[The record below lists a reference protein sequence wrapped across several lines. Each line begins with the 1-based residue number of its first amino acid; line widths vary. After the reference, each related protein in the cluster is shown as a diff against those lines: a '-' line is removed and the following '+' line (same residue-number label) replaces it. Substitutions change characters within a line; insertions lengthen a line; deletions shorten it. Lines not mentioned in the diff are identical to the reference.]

1 MKLKK
6 TSFILFALLLLCSG
20 NANAQGRHSRQVIRA
35 YPALGAT
42 ASQMR
47 GDELRG
53 FRKWGFTAGVG
64 AVVDL
69 TSNQRWQLSMEA
81 DFSQRGAYNNSKDP
95 YSLFGFTLNYVD
107 IPLTVHFTDPY
118 GGMTFGLGL
127 TYGRLVQQPHGLIL
141 FQPGYFEPDTAN
153 MSFLK
158 NDLSAAIDVRF
169 PVWRGL
175 TLNFRYQMSLMP
187 VKRDWHFTGLHHEG
201 DREITSWQNNVFNSS
216 LSLRLL
222 YVFGDNGDK
231 NHHRQT
237 KKKRR

>member
-6 TSFILFALLLLCSG
+6 TPFILFAALLLFCSG

-141 FQPGYFEPDTAN
+141 FQPGRDEELPDIGSLCCRQGFHPIRGINFILNRSMQTVRRL
-153 MSFLK
+153 SK
-158 NDLSAAIDVRF
+158 IISAA
-169 PVWRGL
+169 
-175 TLNFRYQMSLMP
+175 
-187 VKRDWHFTGLHHEG
+187 
-201 DREITSWQNNVFNSS
+201 
-216 LSLRLL
+216 
-222 YVFGDNGDK
+222 
-231 NHHRQT
+231 
-237 KKKRR
+237 